1 MKRFAAIVLVAGS
14 VATTIACTTNT
25 ITEDL
30 PARPT
35 EIIGGPTP
43 VLPPIPPNP
52 SPSTPAPTPAPTQR
66 PPAPPNSSQVV
77 KLYIKVEQV
86 TCNGQKVA
94 DSEFATSAKI
104 GCQIQFDATAKDAA
118 NKPTTPN
125 GDLNWSYQPSSLIAK
140 VNEMDNWAPIVTGGK
155 PGVIFVH
162 ATVDGVQSQT
172 LHIQLY

>member
-1 MKRFAAIVLVAGS
+1 
-14 VATTIACTTNT
+14 
-25 ITEDL
+25 
-30 PARPT
+30 
-35 EIIGGPTP
+35 
-43 VLPPIPPNP
+43 
-52 SPSTPAPTPAPTQR
+52 
-66 PPAPPNSSQVV
+66 V